1 MEFASPSRLYGA
13 LVVYYGVL
21 QALHLVGLVGSAIT
35 WLQSGALGPLVPPP
49 VGGWPRQ
56 AELFLLGT
64 GLLDAAFALMGVAF
78 AAGQRRGAK
87 WAPWLGTVALT
98 GSCYSAGIYLLRLG
112 CVARKLH
119 PGFGTLPACLSL
131 VLAARA
137 RHAGC
142 VDRESLA
149 DCGVLP
155 DRRDRP

>member
-98 GSCYSAGIYLLRLG
+98 GSCYSAGIYLFATLAAGAWAAWPVNYIL
-112 CVARKLH
+112 VSAL
-119 PGFGTLPACLSL
+119 FLPAFPLFWL
-131 VLAARA
+131 HARVTLEA
-137 RHAGC
+137 C
-142 VDRESLA
+142 TES
-149 DCGVLP
+149 P
-155 DRRDRP
+155 